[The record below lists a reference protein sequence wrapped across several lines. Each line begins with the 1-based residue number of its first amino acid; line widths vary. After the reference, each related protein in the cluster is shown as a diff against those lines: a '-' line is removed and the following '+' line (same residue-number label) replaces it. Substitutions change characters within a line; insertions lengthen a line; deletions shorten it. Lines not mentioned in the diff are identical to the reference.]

1 MYSNDAADE
10 KKPLPLR
17 LSRRALLLGAG
28 AAAIATPGAHAQN
41 PNPKIDHTIRIEPV
55 SFEIA
60 PGKVIKT
67 TGYNGKVPGPEL
79 RLPEGKPV
87 NIQVINNAGYDDIV
101 HWHGLYL
108 PAVQDGAT
116 EEGSPIIPVGQSHVY
131 SFTPKPTGTRWYHS
145 HAMAMR
151 DLTRSTYSGEF
162 GFLIVEPTNDP
173 GRYDREVL
181 LAARRWEGSW
191 VSIQD
196 LRKGPP
202 PDNGLEVMYASAT
215 LGQRML
221 GHDEPIRVRRGERV
235 LFRLLNA
242 SATMDVSLALPGHR
256 FTVLALDGNLVPTP
270 TTVDILK
277 LDVAERA
284 DVIVEMNN
292 PGVWVF
298 GSTDD
303 MDRNM
308 GMGAVIEYADAKG
321 DPQWITPPK
330 LPWDYAKFARS
341 TPAAEPD
348 ETVHLTFE
356 KIPGGRGG
364 FNRWTINGKSW
375 PDTNPLFTVQEGK
388 RYRLILNNNS
398 GDTHPV
404 HTHRH
409 TFEVTKVGNAAIS
422 GLMKDTLSLLRRS
435 TAEIDFIA
443 NDPGPTFFHCHHQD
457 HMDEGFAGLITYA

>member
-1 MYSNDAADE
+1 MYANLAADE
-10 KKPLPLR
+10 KNALPAW

-28 AAAIATPGAHAQN
+28 AAALASPRAQAQN
-41 PNPKIDHTIRIEPV
+41 PSPKIDHTIRIEPV
-55 SFEIA
+55 SLEIA

-79 RLPEGKPV
+79 RLQEGKPV

-151 DLTRSTYSGEF
+151 DLSRSTYSGEF
-162 GFLIVEPTNDP
+162 GFLIVEPANDP
-173 GRYDREVL
+173 GRYEREVL

-215 LGQRML
+215 LGHRML

-256 FTVLALDGNLVPTP
+256 FMVLALDGNPVPSP
-270 TTVDILK
+270 TTVDVIK

-284 DVIVEMNN
+284 DVIVEMHN
-292 PGVWVF
+292 PGVWVL

-321 DPQWITPPK
+321 EPQWIAPPK
-330 LPWDYAKFARS
+330 LPWDYAKFARNA
-341 TPAAEPD
+341 PAAEPD

-409 TFEVTKVGNAAIS
+409 TFEVTKIGNSAIS

-457 HMDEGFAGLITYA
+457 HMDEGFAGLITYT